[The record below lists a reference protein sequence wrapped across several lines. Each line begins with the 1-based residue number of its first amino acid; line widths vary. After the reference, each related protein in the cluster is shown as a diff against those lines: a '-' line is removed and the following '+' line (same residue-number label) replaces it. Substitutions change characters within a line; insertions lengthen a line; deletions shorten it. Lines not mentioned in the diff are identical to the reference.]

1 MCCRYIDEVD
11 FPLTLGNAVFHRIRG
26 NPSVFWFSISRWIP
40 SHFSQ
45 FNSFLSNFTLS
56 SSKFPTVFQLA
67 WQSSFD
73 VKMIIDKFLWQQH
86 FKESIGWQLQS
97 IFLFFKFNSKS
108 KLSKES
114 FEFLK
119 NTFCIEVWSRRSK
132 SSICAKWSVSV
143 SSQWWQSKV
152 V

>member
-1 MCCRYIDEVD
+1 MQFSIEFVEIPVYFG
-11 FPLTLGNAVFHRIRG
+11 FPLVDEFQVTFLN
-26 NPSVFWFSISRWIP
+26 SI
-40 SHFSQ
+40 
-45 FNSFLSNFTLS
+45 FLFSNFTLS
-56 SSKFPTVFQLA
+56 SSKFLTVFQLA

>member
-11 FPLTLGNAVFHRIRG
+11 FPLTLGNAVFHRIRE

-45 FNSFLSNFTLS
+45 FNFSFFQLYSFFFQVSNS
-56 SSKFPTVFQLA
+56 FQLA

>member
-1 MCCRYIDEVD
+1 MQFSIEFVEIPVYFG
-11 FPLTLGNAVFHRIRG
+11 FPLVDEFQVTFLN
-26 NPSVFWFSISRWIP
+26 SI
-40 SHFSQ
+40 
-45 FNSFLSNFTLS
+45 FLFSNFTLS
-56 SSKFPTVFQLA
+56 FSKFLTVFQLA

>member
-1 MCCRYIDEVD
+1 MQFSIEFVEIPVYFG
-11 FPLTLGNAVFHRIRG
+11 FPLVDEFQVTFLN
-26 NPSVFWFSISRWIP
+26 SI
-40 SHFSQ
+40 
-45 FNSFLSNFTLS
+45 FLFSNFTLS

>member
-1 MCCRYIDEVD
+1 MQFSIEFVEIPVYFG
-11 FPLTLGNAVFHRIRG
+11 FPLVDEFQVTFLN
-26 NPSVFWFSISRWIP
+26 SI
-40 SHFSQ
+40 
-45 FNSFLSNFTLS
+45 FLFSNFTLS
-56 SSKFPTVFQLA
+56 SSKFLTVFQLA

-143 SSQWWQSKV
+143 SSQWW
-152 V
+152 

>member
-1 MCCRYIDEVD
+1 MQFSIEFVEIPVYFG
-11 FPLTLGNAVFHRIRG
+11 FPLVDEFQVTFPN
-26 NPSVFWFSISRWIP
+26 SI
-40 SHFSQ
+40 
-45 FNSFLSNFTLS
+45 FLFSNFTLS

>member
-1 MCCRYIDEVD
+1 MQ
-11 FPLTLGNAVFHRIRG
+11 
-26 NPSVFWFSISRWIP
+26 FSIEFVEIP
-40 SHFSQ
+40 VYFG
-45 FNSFLSNFTLS
+45 FLSVDEFQVTFLNIIFLFSNFTLS

-67 WQSSFD
+67 LQSNFD